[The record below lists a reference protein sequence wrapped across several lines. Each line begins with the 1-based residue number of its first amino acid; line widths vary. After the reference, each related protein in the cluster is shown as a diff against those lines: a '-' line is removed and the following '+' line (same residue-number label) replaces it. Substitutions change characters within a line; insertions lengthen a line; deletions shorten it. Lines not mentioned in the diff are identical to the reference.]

1 MKQLPCLL
9 YRSPGTHV
17 MPGLDA
23 PTYDYIGVTTED
35 EYSARLA
42 QGWRETRDQAI
53 GRAGAEK
60 VVDAADALHD
70 ALHDAVDEI
79 EKPARKALEA
89 EARALGVR
97 FNWKTSDQ
105 ALAERI
111 AAKKD

>member
-1 MKQLPCLL
+1 MKKLPCLL
-9 YRSPGTHV
+9 YRSPGGHV

-23 PTYDYIGVTTED
+23 PTYDYIGVATED
-35 EYSARLA
+35 DYRARLA
-42 QGWRETRDQAI
+42 QGWFETRDQAI

-60 VVDAADALHD
+60 AVEAAD

-89 EARALGVR
+89 EARALGVS